1 MKKNAETL
9 GMERYQE
16 EPSKT
21 LLDQRKTQK
30 AIDFIRNYF
39 IRQLSNKLNLNRVS
53 APLMVSSNSG
63 LNDYLNGMEQP
74 IRFRLRNQE
83 EIAEIVQSLAKW
95 KRDALHRYGFQKGEG
110 LYAIMNAIRPDEQP
124 DAIHSFYVDQWDW
137 EMVIGNEDRNRSFL
151 MRTVKKIYAA
161 MLETSLCL
169 QDFFPTLEN
178 FLPEEISFVHSEDL
192 LAAYPDRTARER
204 EDLICKENG
213 AVFIMG
219 IGAPL
224 KNGKAHDGRAFDYDD
239 WISRT
244 EDGKQGLNG
253 DILCW
258 NPVLER
264 SFELSSMG
272 IRVNAESLQRQMIL
286 KGIEEGSAGIY
297 HNKILQDRF
306 PDSIGGGIG
315 QSRLC
320 MLLLQKQHIG
330 EVQAGLWPAEM
341 QADLADKGI
350 ELL

>member
-1 MKKNAETL
+1 MKQKAEAL
-9 GMERYQE
+9 GMEWYSE
-16 EPSKT
+16 EPSKA
-21 LLDQRKTQK
+21 LLNQRKTQK
-30 AIDFIRNYF
+30 AIEFIRNYF

-63 LNDYLNGMEQP
+63 LNDYLNGTEQP
-74 IRFRLRNQE
+74 VRFSLRNQE
-83 EIAEIVQSLAKW
+83 DTAEIVQSLAKW

-110 LYAIMNAIRPDEQP
+110 LYTIMNAIRPDELP

-137 EMVIGNEDRNRSFL
+137 EMVIGDENRNRSFL
-151 MRTVKKIYAA
+151 MSTVKKIYAA

-169 QDFFPTLEN
+169 QDFFPTLDN
-178 FLPEEISFVHSEDL
+178 FLPQEISFIHSEDL
-192 LAAYPDRTARER
+192 LAAYPNRSARER

-219 IGAPL
+219 IGTPL
-224 KNGKAHDGRAFDYDD
+224 KNGKPHDDRAFDYDD
-239 WISRT
+239 WTSRT

-258 NPVLER
+258 NPQLER

-272 IRVNAESLQRQMIL
+272 IRVNAESLQRQMKL
-286 KGIEEGSAGIY
+286 KGIERESLGFY
-297 HNKILQDRF
+297 HKNILLDNY
-306 PDSIGGGIG
+306 PSTIGGGIG

-330 EVQAGLWPAEM
+330 EVQAGIWPAEM
-341 QADLADKGI
+341 LADLADKGI